1 MVDRENTTWIQVLS
15 EDGSA
20 RDEALE
26 DLRRYLL
33 KSLAA
38 ALKSWKRKIPGKYDA
53 LIEDAVQDALV
64 KILNSLASFRGESR
78 FTTWAAKIAVRTALT
93 ELRRKKWRD
102 ISLETVTEN
111 VNGML
116 MDKRS
121 YADPEHGALRKELMD
136 TMTAMMADRLTEKQ
150 RIAMKAVV
158 FGGMPLEEA
167 ARRMDTN
174 RNALY
179 KLLHDARSKMKSAL
193 SDAGMT
199 PADFL
204 SKYTDAEVRLGSQE
218 ASL

>member
-1 MVDRENTTWIQVLS
+1 MTDRDNTTWIDVLS
-15 EDGSA
+15 IDSGE
-20 RDEALE
+20 RNEALE
-26 DLRRYLL
+26 DLRMYLL
-33 KSLAA
+33 KSLTV
-38 ALKSWKRKIPGKYDA
+38 ALKSWKRSIPGKYDA
-53 LIEDAVQDALV
+53 LIEDSVQDALV
-64 KILNSLASFRGESR
+64 KILGNLDSFRGESR
-78 FTTWAAKIAVRTALT
+78 FTTWAAKVAVRTALT

-121 YADPEHGALRKELMD
+121 YADPANGALRKELMD
-136 TMTAMMADRLTEKQ
+136 TMTGMMADILTVKQ
-150 RIAMKAVV
+150 REAMKAVV

-167 ARRMDTN
+167 ARRMDTK

-179 KLLHDARSKMKSAL
+179 KLLHDARRKMKTAL

-204 SKYTDAEVRLGSQE
+204 SRYTDTEVSFGSE
-218 ASL
+218 ETSL